1 MQNPILKN
9 AQVLVTGGAGFIGS
23 NLILRL
29 VESGARVRATIHSH
43 EAVLH
48 NSAVE
53 YLKGDLTNIEN
64 CQSAVAGVDYVF
76 HCAASTSG
84 AAIMKKSPL
93 VHITPNLVMTSQLM
107 EAAYMS
113 KVKKFLYLSSSAA
126 YPPTGDRPVRE
137 DEMFA
142 GDPYDIYYGVG
153 WMKRT
158 AEWLAVFYSQ
168 KLKDPMPVTV
178 VRPSNIYGPRDKFS
192 PETSHVTAALI
203 RRVVQRET
211 PFVVWGTG
219 NDVRDLLYIED
230 FLDGLL
236 LAFNDPSPYLAV
248 NIAAGGKGHT
258 VKDVIR
264 TLLDLDGFHD
274 ADVQF
279 DTTKPQMISVR
290 LIDNTLARENLGF
303 RPRHTLS
310 EGLEKTV
317 GWYRENQK
325 CWTR

>member
-1 MQNPILKN
+1 MLKGSR
-9 AQVLVTGGAGFIGS
+9 VLVTGGAGFIGS
-23 NLILRL
+23 NLVLRL
-29 VESGARVRATIHSH
+29 VEAGARVRATIHSH
-43 EAVLH
+43 GEVAH
-48 NSAVE
+48 NPTVE
-53 YLKGDLTNIEN
+53 YLKVDLTRMED
-64 CQSAVAGVDYVF
+64 CQRTVEGVDYIF

-84 AAIMKKSPL
+84 AAVMKKTPL

-107 EAAYMS
+107 EAAYMA

-137 DEMFA
+137 EEMFDA
-142 GDPYDIYYGVG
+142 DPYDIYFGVG

-178 VRPSNIYGPRDKFS
+178 VRPSNIFGPRDKFS
-192 PETSHVTAALI
+192 PDTSHVTAALI
-203 RRVVQRET
+203 RRVVQREK

-219 NDVRDLLYIED
+219 NDIRDLLYIDD
-230 FLDGLL
+230 FLNGLL
-236 LAFNDPSPYLAV
+236 MAFNDPSPYLAV
-248 NIAAGGKGHT
+248 NIAAGGEGHT

-279 DTTKPQMISVR
+279 DTTKPQMIPVR
-290 LIDNTLARENLGF
+290 LIDNSLAVNKLGF
-303 RPRHTLS
+303 QPRYSLR
-310 EGLEKTV
+310 EGLEKTIE
-317 GWYRENQK
+317 WYRENQK
-325 CWTR
+325 SWTR